1 MSINKAIVT
10 GANGF
15 VGSHL
20 VKELIK
26 NNVEV
31 ISVVR
36 NNDSNLNLLPK
47 SENNKVIFCDLSEI
61 ENLTTLIS
69 NRDIDV
75 FYHFAWQGSAGQARA
90 DEKLQTKNALWTV
103 DSVRV
108 AKELGCKKFISAG
121 SIMEKETMA
130 AVYADGN
137 EPGLGY
143 IYGTGKLTA
152 HCISKSVAANI
163 GIDHIWAMIT
173 NAYGP
178 GELSPRFINTTIRK
192 IINGE
197 PLRFT
202 AGTQN
207 YDFVYITD
215 VAKAFY
221 YIGLQGKPFNSYT
234 IGSSNAKPLKELIIE
249 LREELAPE
257 VSLNFGDIPFT
268 GINMSLEDF
277 STENLE
283 RDTDFTPIVSFKD
296 GVRYTMNWLIRDGGI
311 K

>member
-1 MSINKAIVT
+1 MRKAIVT

-20 VKELIK
+20 VKELID

-31 ISVVR
+31 VSIVR
-36 NNDSNLNLLPK
+36 NKDSNLELLPK
-47 SENNKVIFCDLSEI
+47 SDNNRIIYCDLSEI
-61 ENLTTLIS
+61 ENLSNLIS
-69 NRDIDV
+69 DRDIDV
-75 FYHFAWQGSAGQARA
+75 FYHFAWQGSAGQDRA
-90 DEKLQTKNALWTV
+90 DERLQTKNAIWTV

-108 AKELGCKKFISAG
+108 AKELGCKKFVGAG
-121 SIMEKETMA
+121 SIMEKETIA
-130 AVYADGN
+130 AVYTDDN

-163 GIDHIWAMIT
+163 GIDHIWTMIT

-178 GELSPRFINTTIRK
+178 GELSPRFINTTLRK
-192 IINGE
+192 IINNE
-197 PLRFT
+197 PLQFT
-202 AGTQN
+202 AATQN
-207 YDFVYITD
+207 YDFIYITD

-234 IGSSNAKPLKELIIE
+234 IGSAKAKPLKEFIIK
-249 LREELAPE
+249 LQEELAPE
-257 VSLNFGDIPFT
+257 ISLNFGDVPFT
-268 GINMSLEDF
+268 GINMPLENF

-283 RDTDFTPIVSFKD
+283 RDTDFKPIVSFKD
-296 GVRYTMNWLIRDGGI
+296 GVRYTMNWL
-311 K
+311 KEMEE